1 MPSQIAPV
9 IRALLTANVAI
20 YLLQQL
26 AGDFLTLHFAL
37 WPFGE
42 KTGTA
47 PDGSVVTVGFQLWQL
62 LSYGFLHS
70 GLAHL
75 AMNMLGL
82 YMLGGHIEQVLGARH
97 FLIYYLTCIAG
108 AALAQLLVVEFF
120 LGGFYPTVG
129 ASGGVF
135 GVLLAFALLFPR
147 ERLILFPIPIPIP
160 AWLFVTLYAS
170 AELYFGV
177 TGTLAGVAHFAHLGG
192 MVIGFVLLQYWRG
205 KLPLK
210 PRRQLRL

>member
-1 MPSQIAPV
+1 MPSQIPPV
-9 IRALLTANVAI
+9 IRALLIANVAI

-26 AGDFLTLHFAL
+26 AGDFLTFNFAL

-42 KTGTA
+42 KTGIA

-82 YMLGGHIEQVLGARH
+82 YMLGGHIEQVLGPRH
-97 FLIYYLTCIAG
+97 FLIYYLTCIVG

-147 ERLILFPIPIPIP
+147 ERLILFPIPLPIP

-177 TGTLAGVAHFAHLGG
+177 TGTLAGIAHFAHLGG

>member
-1 MPSQIAPV
+1 MPSQIPPV
-9 IRALLTANVAI
+9 IRALLIANVAI

-26 AGDFLTLHFAL
+26 AGDFLTLNFAL

-70 GLAHL
+70 GLTHL

-82 YMLGGHIEQVLGARH
+82 YMLGGQIEQVLGSRH
-97 FLIYYLTCIAG
+97 FLIYYLACIVG

-160 AWLFVTLYAS
+160 AWLFVTLYAA

-177 TGTLAGVAHFAHLGG
+177 TGTLAGIAHFAHLGG
-192 MVIGFVLLQYWRG
+192 MVVGFVLLQYWRG

>member
-1 MPSQIAPV
+1 MPSQIPPV
-9 IRALLTANVAI
+9 IRALLIVNVAV

-26 AGDFLTLHFAL
+26 AGDFFTINFAL

-42 KTGTA
+42 KTGITS
-47 PDGSVVTVGFQLWQL
+47 DGSTATVGFQLWQL

-70 GLAHL
+70 GLTHL

-82 YMLGGHIEQVLGARH
+82 YMLGGHIERVLGSQH
-97 FLIYYLTCIAG
+97 FLIYYLTCIVG

-147 ERLILFPIPIPIP
+147 ERLFLFPIPIPIP

-177 TGTLAGVAHFAHLGG
+177 TGTLAGIAHFAHLGG